1 MSFVVRFVRK
11 PKVFLGLIFA
21 GAIALAVLSLVEPNT
36 FTRVAV
42 GVIITVIIGTFVLG
56 AIWPRRQV

>member
-1 MSFVVRFVRK
+1 MTFIVRAVRK

-21 GAIALAVLSLVEPNT
+21 GAFALAVLSLIEPNT

-42 GVIITVIIGTFVLG
+42 GVIMVIIIATIVLG
-56 AIWPRRQV
+56 AIWPKRQV